1 MSPRERKWRH
11 PFQILHLR
19 IFMLPSAFTFNVKTP
34 GFCPDSSK
42 RTTRPWL
49 PSGLCCRLVAAIP
62 IVLCHFA
69 LCQQSLSLHGAIE
82 AALDSPN
89 AQIAN
94 GQVDAAQGDV
104 RQAGLRPNPRLFLQ
118 SEDLRPWADTFSFP
132 DSTEDYG
139 YVSQTFEIDGKRG
152 KRVALANAYLHR
164 SEAERTLRIRQIAG
178 SVAAAYW
185 SAAAAGLIADLLQ
198 HDLAAVD
205 EMVRYHKER
214 VDAGAMRG
222 VDLIRMQI
230 ERDRI
235 FLALEAARRDAELAR
250 IDLFKQI
257 GRTLPKDITLT
268 DDIAVT
274 DELPAIDLATALSQ
288 RADIAAARDDV
299 AAAEADLKLQHALA
313 VPDPDLLGGYK
324 RNVGTNT
331 FYAALQIP
339 LPFSSRNQGGIERAQ
354 AQLRI
359 ARASLQQTELVVGA
373 DIDAATESYQRE
385 LAIVRGTLPEMRA
398 RAKQNL
404 DILTE
409 AYRIGGVDLL
419 RYLDAERTN
428 IDVEVTSIRTL
439 ADYHQA
445 VVRLQLAYGTQP

>member
-1 MSPRERKWRH
+1 MY
-11 PFQILHLR
+11 
-19 IFMLPSAFTFNVKTP
+19 MLPLTSIHAVKFA
-34 GFCPDSSK
+34 GFCDGFSVQLK
-42 RTTRPWL
+42 RSHIFGCLFVMTT
-49 PSGLCCRLVAAIP
+49 
-62 IVLCHFA
+62 IVLLNPFA
-69 LCQQSLSLHGAIE
+69 LGQQSLSLHDAVE

-89 AQIAN
+89 AQIAK
-94 GQVDAAQGDV
+94 GQVDVAQGQV

-118 SEDLRPWADTFSFP
+118 SEDLRPWVDDFSFP
-132 DSTEDYG
+132 NSTEDYG
-139 YVSQTFEIDGKRG
+139 YLSQTFEIDGKRG

-178 SVAAAYW
+178 AVATAYW
-185 SAAAAGLIADLLQ
+185 YAVSTERIADLLQ
-198 HDLAAVD
+198 HDLTAVD
-205 EMVRYHKER
+205 DMVRYHKER

-222 VDLIRMQI
+222 VDLIRIQI

-235 FLALEAARRDAELAR
+235 FLSLQAARRDEELAR

-257 GRTLPKDITLT
+257 GRTLPKDIHLT
-268 DDIAVT
+268 DDITAT
-274 DELPAIDLATALSQ
+274 DQLPAIDLTTALAQ
-288 RADIAAARDDV
+288 RADIAVARDEV
-299 AAAEADLKLQHALA
+299 AAAEADLKLQHSLA

-339 LPFSSRNQGGIERAQ
+339 LPFRNRNQGEIERAE
-354 AQLRI
+354 AQVRI
-359 ARASLQQTELVVGA
+359 ARASLQQTELIVRT

-385 LAIVRGTLPEMRA
+385 LAIVQGTLPEMRA

-404 DILTE
+404 EILTE

-428 IDVEVTSIRTL
+428 IDVEVTAIRTL
-439 ADYHQA
+439 AEYHQA
-445 VVRLQLAYGTQP
+445 VLRLQLAYGVQP